1 MTEPDSNQRVN
12 PAAQLAN
19 FKCVQHASAQP
30 GPRLMV
36 TGAVHG
42 NEICGTR
49 AIERLLAEFETGERQ
64 LIAGSVT
71 FVPITNPLAY
81 QKQQRSGDRNLNRNL
96 APTDTVVEFE
106 DHIANWLCPLMARHD
121 VLLDLHSF
129 QGQGQ
134 PFAMV
139 GPRNNSDTLE
149 PFAHAVQE
157 EALAQRLGVRRF
169 VDGWLS
175 TYATGVEQRRSRI
188 GANATRAQLLNMD
201 ARYGVGT
208 TEYMRSVGGYAL
220 TLECGNHADPQAPD
234 VAYRAIVNTL
244 MHLGLIEG
252 GPVAPVQ
259 GTEALSLYQ
268 VIDKA
273 HFDDSFARPWASFDE
288 LHQGDLIGTRHDGT
302 PVHAP
307 DDGYIVFPAALAQ
320 SGQEWFYLAR
330 ASERL

>member
-1 MTEPDSNQRVN
+1 
-12 PAAQLAN
+12 
-19 FKCVQHASAQP
+19 
-30 GPRLMV
+30 
-36 TGAVHG
+36 
-42 NEICGTR
+42 
-49 AIERLLAEFETGERQ
+49 
-64 LIAGSVT
+64 
-71 FVPITNPLAY
+71 
-81 QKQQRSGDRNLNRNL
+81 
-96 APTDTVVEFE
+96 
-106 DHIANWLCPLMARHD
+106 MARHD

-139 GPRNNSDTLE
+139 GPRNNSGTLE

-157 EALAQRLGVRRF
+157 ESLAQRLGVRRF

-175 TYATGVEQRRSRI
+175 TYAAGVEQRRSRI
-188 GANATRAQLLNMD
+188 GPNATRQQLLNMD

-220 TLECGNHADPQAPD
+220 TLECGNHADPQAPE

-244 MHLGLIEG
+244 LHLGLVEG

-259 GTEALSLYQ
+259 ETETLSLYE

-273 HFDDSFARPWASFDE
+273 HYDDSFARPWASFDKLRRGE
-288 LHQGDLIGTRHDGT
+288 LIGKRHDGT

-320 SGQEWFYLAR
+320 SGQEWFYLAKG
-330 ASERL
+330 SNRL